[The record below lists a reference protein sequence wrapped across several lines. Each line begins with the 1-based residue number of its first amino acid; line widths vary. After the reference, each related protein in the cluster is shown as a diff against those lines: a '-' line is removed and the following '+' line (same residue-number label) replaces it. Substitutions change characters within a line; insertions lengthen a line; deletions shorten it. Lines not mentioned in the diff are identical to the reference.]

1 MTARLLTA
9 RPPVLLVETSRHEE
23 GSGGLETIMIEVATP
38 ELGRVL
44 YSALSAFHPELDT
57 DADGKC
63 IVSVRSSSE
72 TQMRK
77 ITQAVQLHLADEG
90 DRPLT
95 SVSYGVGNYK
105 HSRRLRQ
112 RQAPPR
118 PRLTLI
124 VGGHALPDEVD
135 PWKTYGVKLVLLDG
149 TTSTTS
155 VYASPTGQLPRV
167 DDVIPVDEGGSRA
180 RVTAVSRSDHPPIR
194 AYLLS

>member
-1 MTARLLTA
+1 
-9 RPPVLLVETSRHEE
+9 
-23 GSGGLETIMIEVATP
+23 MIEAATP

-44 YSALSAFHPELDT
+44 YSALSAFYPELDT

-72 TQMRK
+72 MQMLE

-90 DRPLT
+90 DRAVT
-95 SVSYGVGNYK
+95 SVSFAVGNDQ
-105 HSRRLRQ
+105 HSRRVRQ
-112 RQAPPR
+112 REE
-118 PRLTLI
+118 
-124 VGGHALPDEVD
+124 DD
-135 PWKTYGVKLVLLDG
+135 PWKTYGVQLLLLDG
-149 TTSTTS
+149 TTSTS
-155 VYASPTGQLPRV
+155 GVYESPTGQLPRV

>member
-1 MTARLLTA
+1 M
-9 RPPVLLVETSRHEE
+9 
-23 GSGGLETIMIEVATP
+23 ETITIETATP
-38 ELGRVL
+38 ESGRVL
-44 YSALSAFHPELDT
+44 YSALSAFYPELDT

-63 IVSVRSSSE
+63 IVSVRSSSDR
-72 TQMRK
+72 QMLE

-90 DRPLT
+90 DRAVT
-95 SVSYGVGNYK
+95 SVSFGVGNDQ
-105 HSRRLRQ
+105 HSRRVQQ
-112 RQAPPR
+112 REALPR

-124 VGGHALPDEVD
+124 VGGDHALPGEDD
-135 PWKTYGVKLVLLDG
+135 AWKTYRVQLLLVDG